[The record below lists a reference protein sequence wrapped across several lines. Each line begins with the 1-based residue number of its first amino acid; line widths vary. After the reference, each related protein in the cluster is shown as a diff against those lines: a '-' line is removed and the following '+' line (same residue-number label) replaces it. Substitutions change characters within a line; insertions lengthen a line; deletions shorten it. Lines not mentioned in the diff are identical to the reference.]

1 MTEKIARLSQA
12 EERLVITM
20 SRFDEKKQDNEE
32 LMSTFQKALDRK
44 SSCNRVLL

>member
-20 SRFDEKKQDNEE
+20 SRFEEKKQDSDE
-32 LMSTFQKALDRK
+32 LMSNFQRALDRK
-44 SSCNRVLL
+44 SSHNRVLL